1 MFKSEKNQ
9 IIMTQEGVNILICAR
24 ADFWKFSLG
33 GAEGAR
39 GK

>member
-1 MFKSEKNQ
+1 
-9 IIMTQEGVNILICAR
+9 MTQEGANILICAR